1 MPTAH
6 VLRDD
11 NDWASRFP
19 QMFRVRKMLS
29 TTGVVSPRANAEC
42 EQRFLQLGL
51 FVAFRS
57 FHSCGKR
64 CGKTRKAHVRGFHP
78 MTGRWRTLG
87 GYGRCTGES
96 LKTGTDCRQK
106 CLWIVRP
113 DMESLGD
120 MRSFYG
126 HSNQSLA
133 TASVE
138 PAPRTPVPDFDL
150 LGTRARVAVYE
161 APGAAPRVEEVEPRP
176 TGEYIEELTTTVH
189 RLARE
194 QGSDIPYTVVREV
207 TENFIHARFAEPVVS
222 ILDAGRT
229 IRFADQGP
237 GIADKTN
244 AVLPGF
250 TTAAGDMKRY
260 IRGVGSGLPL
270 VRDFLTLSGGTLVI
284 EDNLGT
290 GSVVTI
296 CSHPQVRPS
305 YQSPS
310 TAPEGQSAQ
319 YSAAPFTQQLLSPP
333 SEPVL
338 RLPTRQQQVLALV
351 METGLV
357 GPSMVAKELGVG
369 VSTAYR
375 DLASLEE
382 ADLIEADGGKRTLT
396 EKGLLYIS
404 EYMAR

>member
-1 MPTAH
+1 M
-6 VLRDD
+6 VGSGLLRL
-11 NDWASRFP
+11 R
-19 QMFRVRKMLS
+19 
-29 TTGVVSPRANAEC
+29 
-42 EQRFLQLGL
+42 
-51 FVAFRS
+51 
-57 FHSCGKR
+57 
-64 CGKTRKAHVRGFHP
+64 
-78 MTGRWRTLG
+78 
-87 GYGRCTGES
+87 
-96 LKTGTDCRQK
+96 
-106 CLWIVRP
+106 LWIVLAE
-113 DMESLGD
+113 MESLGD

-126 HSNQSLA
+126 HPNLSQEASLE
-133 TASVE
+133 S
-138 PAPRTPVPDFDL
+138 PPRIPSHPDNIL
-150 LGTRARVAVYE
+150 VTRARVAVYE
-161 APGAAPRVEEVEPRP
+161 APGAAPRVEEVEPGP
-176 TGEYIEELTTTVH
+176 TDEYIERLTTAVH

-194 QGSDIPYTVVREV
+194 QGGDIPYTVVREV
-207 TENFIHARFAEPVVS
+207 TENFIHAHFAEPVVS
-222 ILDAGRT
+222 ILDEGRT

-237 GIADKTN
+237 GIEDKVK

-270 VRDFLTLSGGTLVI
+270 VRDFLSLSGGTLVI

-296 CSHPQVRPS
+296 CSRPTERPP
-305 YQSPS
+305 YQPPVVEQRTGGRPLTPYVES
-310 TAPEGQSAQ
+310 EFEQQ
-319 YSAAPFTQQLLSPP
+319 HLAAV

-396 EKGLLYIS
+396 DKGLHYIN

>member
-1 MPTAH
+1 
-6 VLRDD
+6 
-11 NDWASRFP
+11 
-19 QMFRVRKMLS
+19 
-29 TTGVVSPRANAEC
+29 
-42 EQRFLQLGL
+42 
-51 FVAFRS
+51 
-57 FHSCGKR
+57 
-64 CGKTRKAHVRGFHP
+64 
-78 MTGRWRTLG
+78 
-87 GYGRCTGES
+87 
-96 LKTGTDCRQK
+96 
-106 CLWIVRP
+106 
-113 DMESLGD
+113 MESLGD

-126 HSNQSLA
+126 QSGPSLVSSGA
-133 TASVE
+133 GPIGE
-138 PAPRTPVPDFDL
+138 TPVLNDHHI
-150 LGTRARVAVYE
+150 GTRARVAVYE
-161 APGAAPRVEEVEPRP
+161 ASGAAPRVEEIEPGP
-176 TGEYIEELTTTVH
+176 TGEYIERLTTSIH

-194 QGSDIPYTVVREV
+194 QGGDIPYTVVREV
-207 TENFIHARFAEPVVS
+207 TENFIHAHFAEPVVS
-222 ILDAGRT
+222 VLDGGMT

-237 GIADKTN
+237 GIPDKTN

-250 TTAAGDMKRY
+250 TTAAGDMKRF

-296 CSHPQVRPS
+296 CSHPEVS
-305 YQSPS
+305 SVYQTPTAKITEPASP
-310 TAPEGQSAQ
+310 Q
-319 YSAAPFTQQLLSPP
+319 YSVAPLTQESFMAQT
-333 SEPVL
+333 EPVR

-382 ADLIEADGGKRTLT
+382 AKLIEADGGKRTLT
-396 EKGLLYIS
+396 EEGVRYIN

>member
-1 MPTAH
+1 
-6 VLRDD
+6 
-11 NDWASRFP
+11 
-19 QMFRVRKMLS
+19 
-29 TTGVVSPRANAEC
+29 
-42 EQRFLQLGL
+42 
-51 FVAFRS
+51 
-57 FHSCGKR
+57 
-64 CGKTRKAHVRGFHP
+64 
-78 MTGRWRTLG
+78 
-87 GYGRCTGES
+87 
-96 LKTGTDCRQK
+96 
-106 CLWIVRP
+106 
-113 DMESLGD
+113 MESLGD

-126 HSNQSLA
+126 HSNPSLGA
-133 TASVE
+133 VGAGAVTETTTSV
-138 PAPRTPVPDFDL
+138 DNHI
-150 LGTRARVAVYE
+150 GTRARVAVYE
-161 APGAAPRVEEVEPRP
+161 APGASPRVEEIGPGP
-176 TGEYIEELTTTVH
+176 TGEYIELLTTAVH

-194 QGSDIPYTVVREV
+194 QGGDIPYTVVREV
-207 TENFIHARFAEPVVS
+207 TENFIHAHFAEPVVS
-222 ILDAGRT
+222 ILDNGNT

-237 GIADKTN
+237 GIPDKTN

-296 CSHPQVRPS
+296 CSHPQARPT
-305 YQSPS
+305 YQPPNPAPTDSSPS
-310 TAPEGQSAQ
+310 NHSPS
-319 YSAAPFTQQLLSPP
+319 PFTQQNFLAP

-375 DLASLEE
+375 DLASLED
-382 ADLIEADGGKRTLT
+382 ARLIEADGGKRTLT
-396 EKGLLYIS
+396 DEGLRYIN